1 MAGMTGNKIPLQ
13 SEVKGI
19 DVVTG
24 EPATTGG
31 PYASPNPVKPFGD
44 PRAEE
49 AMQRNKTGSYVVA
62 GSKEKLGALEESK
75 ANERKRADE
84 AAAKANDARAKA
96 EHKAPP
102 LYQGTGLPERTVT
115 PAVPEAAVPN
125 TPGVKA
131 ATGAPSQPSTP
142 PKPAQIKV
150 PTGQSMAKPTVS
162 TQHVPTATTPAPHAV
177 TPGVKLEEQTHE
189 TGDSSKDEGASS
201 EGAEG
206 QAK

>member
-31 PYASPNPVKPFGD
+31 PYASPNPVKPFGH
-44 PRAEE
+44 PLAVE
-49 AMQRNKTGSYVVA
+49 AQRRNKTGPFAVEGA
-62 GSKEKLGALEESK
+62 KDKLGALEESK

-84 AAAKANDARAKA
+84 VAAKINAARAKT
-96 EHKAPP
+96 PP
-102 LYQGTGLPERTVT
+102 LFHGTGLPERTVT
-115 PAVPEAAVPN
+115 PAVPASTAPT

-131 ATGAPSQPSTP
+131 ASGAPSQPSTS

-150 PTGQSMAKPTVS
+150 PTGQSMAKPAVS